1 MVLIKLDNDDVDI
14 FNKII
19 TQNDECPDLIICY
32 FTATWCGPCKKISP
46 VVTNIGENN
55 DHLRVIKIDVDEFAD
70 ISGFCQ
76 IDCMPTFQFYKNN
89 NIEPVHS
96 FSGADTEELI
106 NTIKLL
112 LNTENNDNNDNN
124 ESNETQHNYETQYA
138 QLNNEL
144 NDF

>member
-55 DHLRVIKIDVDEFAD
+55 DHLRVIKIDVDEFEE

-76 IDCMPTFQFYKNN
+76 IDCMPTFKFYKNN